1 MSWIPLSAQQS
12 LSVKPQDTIKC
23 YNLVELQQIAAILT
37 DCEACDTLLNVA
49 NFKIKNREDLI
60 KEKDKELSFLSGQSM
75 LKDAIIIHKDET
87 IADLNNTI
95 VSLEQ
100 QRKWIGIGL
109 GSTTLLLGGLL
120 YAVILTR

>member
-1 MSWIPLSAQQS
+1 MTQLSAQQS

-23 YNLVELQQIAAILT
+23 YNLVELQQIAATLI
-37 DCEACDTLLNVA
+37 DCEACDTLLSVA

-60 KEKDKELSFLSGQSM
+60 KEKDFELSQLSGQNL
-75 LKDAIIIHKDET
+75 LKDTIIEHKDDT
-87 IADLNNTI
+87 INQLNESI
-95 VSLEQ
+95 ISLQQ

-120 YAVILTR
+120 YGMILTR

>member
-23 YNLVELQQIAAILT
+23 YNLVELQQIAATLA
-37 DCEACDTLLNVA
+37 DCEACDTLLSVA

-60 KEKDKELSFLSGQSM
+60 KEKDAEISHMSGQSM
-75 LKDAIIIHKDET
+75 LREAIITHKDET
-87 IADLNNTI
+87 ISQLNEDI
-95 VSLEQ
+95 ISLTQ
-100 QRKWIGIGL
+100 QRNWIGIGL

>member
-1 MSWIPLSAQQS
+1 LTQLSAQQS

-23 YNLVELQQIAAILT
+23 YNLVELQQIAATLI
-37 DCEACDTLLNVA
+37 DCEACDTLLSVA

-60 KEKDKELSFLSGQSM
+60 KEKDFELSQLSGQNL
-75 LKDAIIIHKDET
+75 LKDTIIEHKDDT
-87 IADLNNTI
+87 INQLNESI
-95 VSLEQ
+95 ISLQQ

-120 YAVILTR
+120 YGMILTR